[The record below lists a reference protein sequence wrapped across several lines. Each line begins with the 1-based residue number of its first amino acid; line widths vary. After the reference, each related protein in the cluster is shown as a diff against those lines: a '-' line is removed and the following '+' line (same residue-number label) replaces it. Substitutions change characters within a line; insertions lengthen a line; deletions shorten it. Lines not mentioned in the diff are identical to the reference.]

1 MYASA
6 FTHTEEH
13 LLIFVKLLK
22 SMLLIIEI
30 RLQEKDVRLKS
41 STFAGKCFS

>member
-13 LLIFVKLLK
+13 LLMLVKVLK
-22 SMLLIIEI
+22 SVLLIIEVS
-30 RLQEKDVRLKS
+30 LQEKDVRLKS

>member
-13 LLIFVKLLK
+13 LLILVKLFEV
-22 SMLLIIEI
+22 S
-30 RLQEKDVRLKS
+30 LQEEDVRLKS